1 MYLKD
6 ELLIMRENYHKNPLK
21 KIHLKRPSVLQDG
34 HPLAR
39 LFQDQ
44 EKLLRE
50 GEVHYA
56 HIVQA
61 NSNLFKFFPCKN
73 FPAQVLFSTEP
84 SVDELPLLLRE
95 LCRRIYQY
103 KDKPLE
109 TVPEQYREMVEVVAD
124 EYDSSSFSFMVPLDG
139 QDAQIFF
146 IPTMIHRKLLPGR
159 VLRGGFLPVLAHKDC
174 RSVLILPEKYWS
186 KAFKRLWLAGKL

>member
-21 KIHLKRPSVLQDG
+21 KIRLKRPSVLQDG

-61 NSNLFKFFPCKN
+61 NSNLFKFFPRKD
-73 FPAQVLFSTEP
+73 FPAQFLYSTEP
-84 SVDELPLLLRE
+84 LVDELPMLLRE
-95 LCRRIYQY
+95 TAHLFYQY

-109 TVPEQYREMVEVVAD
+109 TVPESFRDIVRVIAD
-124 EYDSSSFSFMVPLDG
+124 EYDSSSYSFKVTSKGRVVEM
-139 QDAQIFF
+139 FF
-146 IPTMIHRKLLPGR
+146 IPTMIHRKLLPGGM
-159 VLRGGFLPVLAHKDC
+159 LFGGFLPVLAHKDC
-174 RSVLILPEKYWS
+174 RSVMILPKKYWS
-186 KAFKRLWLAGKL
+186 REYKRFWFARKL